1 MHAQTPKVSGAS
13 RLAVLALALLLA
25 SCIFD
30 KPKTVPISSYK
41 IGGTVSGMAGTGL
54 VLQDNGGDNLAIT
67 ANGPFTFSSEVKKN
81 ASYNVTMLTQPSG
94 QNCTV
99 SNGAGTATA
108 NVANVAVACAST
120 ALPPGAPA
128 VNLSFGVK
136 ELQFSWGAAA
146 SATFYRLLEN
156 PDGVSGYALVAD
168 NITATSYNFTIPV
181 HKRMNASYIV
191 EACNSG
197 GCTGSQPQNVSS
209 QLLTQAIGYVKAS
222 NTGAGDQFGM
232 VVAVSGDGNTLAVGA
247 PMEASAQPGVT
258 PGAPNES
265 ATPNNAPSAG
275 AVYVFARI
283 AGVWT
288 QQAYVKAP
296 NPATFDLFGGALALS
311 GDGNTLAVGAR
322 GQGDSSG
329 AAYVFS
335 RTAGTWVQQA
345 FVTASNAE
353 PADMFGISLALS
365 GDGNT
370 LAVGAYN
377 EGSDLIGVTP
387 GAPNES
393 ATLNNAPGA
402 GAVYV
407 YTRNAGAWTQQAYVK
422 ASNTESFDFFG
433 SAVALNGNGDTLAVG
448 AFNEASA
455 LTSVTPGAPDESAT
469 LNNAPGAGAVYV
481 YTRNA
486 GAWTQQ
492 AYVKASNADAGDNFG
507 SAVALN
513 GDGSTL
519 AVGAPLEASALTGVT
534 AGAVN
539 EATSGNA
546 SFNAGVVYV
555 YARNAGAWS
564 QQAYVKASNTGDGDQ
579 FGFSVA
585 LSGDGNTL
593 AVGAP
598 FEDGSGVGVSG
609 MAGVV
614 YDDVALNAG
623 AVYVYSRSGTNWAP
637 QTFVKASNTTTGDK
651 DAFGSSVALSNDG
664 NTLAIGA
671 PDEDGS
677 GTGIDNPA
685 FDNAVS
691 AGAVYL
697 Y

>member
-422 ASNTESFDFFG
+422 ASNT
-433 SAVALNGNGDTLAVG
+433 
-448 AFNEASA
+448 
-455 LTSVTPGAPDESAT
+455 
-469 LNNAPGAGAVYV
+469 GAGDV
-481 YTRNA
+481 
-486 GAWTQQ
+486 
-492 AYVKASNADAGDNFG
+492 FG
-507 SAVALN
+507 IA
-513 GDGSTL
+513 
-519 AVGAPLEASALTGVT
+519 
-534 AGAVN
+534 
-539 EATSGNA
+539 
-546 SFNAGVVYV
+546 
-555 YARNAGAWS
+555 
-564 QQAYVKASNTGDGDQ
+564 
-579 FGFSVA
+579 VA

-593 AVGAP
+593 AVGAAE
-598 FEDGSGVGVSG
+598 EDSSTTGINSTPNNLAFHSGAAYVFTRSGSTWSQQAYVKASNTGTDDAFGGALALSDDGNTLAVGAIGEASSSTG
-609 MAGVV
+609 INSAPNELAA
-614 YDDVALNAG
+614 DAG
-623 AVYVYSRSGTNWAP
+623 AVYVFTRSAGTWSQQAY
-637 QTFVKASNTTTGDK
+637 VKASNSGAGDF
-651 DAFGSSVALSNDG
+651 FGWPVALSGDG
-664 NTLAIGA
+664 NTLAVGSEF
-671 PDEDGS
+671 EDGS
-677 GTGIDNPA
+677 GTGIGSTPDDSA
-685 FDNAVS
+685 FQAGAAYVFTRSGSTWSQQAYVKASNTGANDGFGKRLALSGDGDTLAVGAAGEAS
-691 AGAVYL
+691 GSTGIGGTPNESSPGAGAVYL